1 MTSFQRNNNVLVA
14 IRRESSFNV
23 QATATGATEIRLTDS
38 PGLSLKRAQI
48 VSSEKRTDLLKT
60 MPRMGYKSVAG
71 SYNSELTVG
80 GHIDLGQEAVTRGVW
95 ATATSITFAT
105 MTSVQLLTNAVV
117 ATGGSW
123 ITQGIKVGDIFQI
136 TGTTVSADNN
146 LNVRALSVA
155 TLTIGVATGTF
166 TTLAS
171 TATGTLTVLKKLA
184 TPTTPT
190 SYSHSVEQY
199 DGDTDLSELFTG
211 VRWVG
216 RKYSFKPGS
225 PATVVDTFM
234 GADRTALTTGT
245 SPYFTSPSVTT
256 GLALITEDSTL
267 RYNGAIAATFTG
279 FDLDFQVSA
288 KGEPVIGTFVTPNV
302 FDDDCT
308 VTASIT
314 GLRSDFSNLTLYD
327 AETEFDLSIKLEEPN
342 TGPPKSCFSI
352 FLPRVKIGDLS
363 ANAGGGDGAKIETLQ
378 ILVGPKV
385 ATSVYD
391 AGVATFHSTAP

>member
-1 MTSFQRNNNVLVA
+1 MTTYQRNNNVLVA
-14 IRRESSFNV
+14 ARRESSFNV
-23 QATATGATEIRLTDS
+23 QATATGATELRILDS
-38 PGLSLKRAQI
+38 PGLHLKRAPI
-48 VSSEKRTDLLKT
+48 TSNEKRTDLLKT
-60 MPRMGYKSVAG
+60 MPRLGYKSVDG
-71 SYNSELTVG
+71 SYNMELTVG
-80 GHIDLGQEAVTRGVW
+80 GFTDLGQESVTRGVW

-105 MTSVQLLTNAVV
+105 MTGVQLATNAVI

-123 ITQGIKVGDIFQI
+123 ITQGVKVGDIFQI
-136 TGTTVSADNN
+136 TGTTVSGDNN
-146 LNVRALSVA
+146 LNVRALAVT
-155 TLTIGVATGTF
+155 TLTISVATGTY

-171 TATGTLTVLKKLA
+171 TATGTLTILKKLA

-190 SYSHSVEQY
+190 SYSYSIEQY

-211 VRWVG
+211 VRHVG

-225 PATVVDTFM
+225 PATITDTFM

-256 GLALITEDSTL
+256 GLSLITEDSNL
-267 RYNGAIAATFTG
+267 RYNGAVAASFTG
-279 FDLDFQVSA
+279 FDLDFSVAA
-288 KGEPVIGTFVTPNV
+288 KGEPVIGSFVTPNV

-308 VTASIT
+308 VSGSIT

-327 AETEFDLSIKLEEPN
+327 AETEFELSIKLEEPN

-378 ILVGPKV
+378 IMVGPKV

-391 AGVATFHSTAP
+391 AGVATFHSTAA